1 MATQMKYDDKK
12 LYTFLRGAASV
23 AELPQTLIAL
33 PYAREQHKNQ
43 CRNSGE
49 PYITHPLMLACHLC
63 ALSDKK
69 DKEYLDVLLA
79 SALLHDVCEDCDKSV
94 SELPVNKEVQCV
106 VRLLTFQV
114 MPGETKEIAKARYY
128 RDIAGSRAATTVKL
142 IDRCNNVSTMAGPF
156 TTERMQKYVDET
168 QKYIL
173 PLLEDAMIRYPQDS
187 NQFFILKYHITSLM
201 DFAERCL
208 MDEVVR
214 NFLDMNGHK

>member
-1 MATQMKYDDKK
+1 MNYDDKK

-79 SALLHDVCEDCDKSV
+79 SALLHDVCEDCGKSV
-94 SELPVNKEVQCV
+94 TELPVNKEVQCV

-128 RDIAGSRAATTVKL
+128 RDIANSRAATTVKL
-142 IDRCNNVSTMAGPF
+142 IDRCNNVSTMSGPF
-156 TTERMQKYVDET
+156 TSERMKKYVDET
-168 QKYIL
+168 KEYIL

-214 NFLDMNGHK
+214 TFVDTNGHR